1 MGKNTIVKVHKV
13 TQQHGS
19 IIVVIPYVI
28 RAALLLD
35 SGDYI
40 VFELDRDTYKVEVSK
55 FELKGADD
63 VGLRALSTHECVKD
77 IMTILTKPAEPLHEL
92 DNSTHTWNKR
102 NKEYLEKLKNG
113 NLQELSEMY
122 RDLHYIAA
130 QKELSFGERGLLNQI
145 ENLLVEEIATVEE
158 TGRERMLEQV
168 RMLCINQAQK
178 AMVQK
183 VI

>member
-63 VGLRALSTHECVKD
+63 V
-77 IMTILTKPAEPLHEL
+77 
-92 DNSTHTWNKR
+92 
-102 NKEYLEKLKNG
+102 
-113 NLQELSEMY
+113 
-122 RDLHYIAA
+122 
-130 QKELSFGERGLLNQI
+130 
-145 ENLLVEEIATVEE
+145 
-158 TGRERMLEQV
+158 
-168 RMLCINQAQK
+168 
-178 AMVQK
+178 
-183 VI
+183 

>member
-1 MGKNTIVKVHKV
+1 MFCLKEKVVYPGQGVAQVKN
-13 TQQHGS
+13 
-19 IIVVIPYVI
+19 IINKKIADEEATFY
-28 RAALLLD
+28 
-35 SGDYI
+35 
-40 VFELDRDTYKVEVSK
+40 ELAFLSREITVLVPV
-55 FELKGADD
+55 KGADD